1 MSTYNLILGAFAI
14 VAFVMYLMRRRS
26 RLSTEE

>member
-1 MSTYNLILGAFAI
+1 MSYNLILGAIAT
-14 VAFVMYLMRRRS
+14 ASFVMYLMRRRA

>member
-1 MSTYNLILGAFAI
+1 MSTYNLLLGGIAI
-14 VAFVMYLMRRRS
+14 VAFVMYLVRRRA

>member
-1 MSTYNLILGAFAI
+1 VNTYNIVLGALAI
-14 VAFVMYLMRRRS
+14 VAFVMYLMRRRN

>member
-1 MSTYNLILGAFAI
+1 MNYLIFGSIAI
-14 VAFVMYLMRRRS
+14 ASFVMYLMRRRA

>member
-1 MSTYNLILGAFAI
+1 VDTYTIILGAVAI
-14 VAFVMYLMRRRS
+14 VAFVMYLMRRRA

>member
-1 MSTYNLILGAFAI
+1 MSTTTLILGGLAI